1 VRVEIKLQGEFAMEE
16 PHITIDTYQEHMCE
30 AFSALRSGLSF
41 LQHAEGREEDDAER
55 HWLYLKAGMQ
65 CRYAFLLAA
74 NALEAAANALL
85 LDLGTSRAL
94 YGDFEKL
101 QTLLKFEVVC
111 LARGKKLDRG
121 NELYARMKEVVKCR
135 NEFVHPKPRK
145 VTGELTQDGRDVEI
159 KVAKTKA
166 RCYPTSFSL
175 FEPKHALEAI
185 GDILAFVSW
194 IVFDVCE
201 HDIQDGSMRLGHGS
215 RISSGDVILLGKEYG
230 FDTRSFGERE

>member
-1 VRVEIKLQGEFAMEE
+1 MEE
-16 PHITIDTYQEHMCE
+16 PHITIDTYHEHMCE

-41 LQHAEGREEDDAER
+41 LQQAEEREEDDAEK
-55 HWLYLKAGMQ
+55 HWLFLDAGKQ

-85 LDLGTSRAL
+85 LGLGTSRSL
-94 YGDFEKL
+94 YEDFEKL

-111 LARGKKLDRG
+111 LAHGKKLDRG
-121 NELYARMKEVVKCR
+121 NDLYARVKDVVKCR

-145 VTGELTQDGRDVEI
+145 ATGKLTPDGRDVEI
-159 KVAKTKA
+159 NIAKTKA
-166 RCYPTSFSL
+166 RCYPTALSL
-175 FEPKHALEAI
+175 FEPRHALEAI

-201 HDIQDGSMRLGHGS
+201 YDTQDGSMRLGHGS
-215 RISSGDVILLGKEYG
+215 RISSGDVILLAEEYG
-230 FDTRSFGERE
+230 FDARSFGERE